1 MNRVQ
6 NYAGQSGKIGAGCII
21 SIIVVVLLVIG
32 GMTFMFFK
40 GMDMAA
46 EEVRKAVQDDPV
58 IQQHLGEITEID
70 LNLSATGQ
78 APENQNKGEG
88 DKHSF
93 LVLDVVGTKGE
104 GTLTVKMVQSGEAMT
119 FSDGKLK
126 MADGQTYDL
135 ELPAA
140 DAPKQDSPEKD
151 EPKKDAPAEKGEPAG
166 VGK

>member
-32 GMTFMFFK
+32 GGVAAFFW

-58 IQQHLGEITEID
+58 IMEHIGEITEID
-70 LNLSATGQ
+70 LNLTATGQ
-78 APENQNKGEG
+78 APENQKTAAGE
-88 DKHSF
+88 KHTF
-93 LVLDVVGTKGE
+93 LVLDLVGTKGKGRLTLKMDQE
-104 GTLTVKMVQSGEAMT
+104 EKSFTDGT
-119 FSDGKLK
+119 LK
-126 MADGQTYDL
+126 MADGKTYDL
-135 ELPAA
+135 ALPKS
-140 DAPKQDSPEKD
+140 APPAEDT
-151 EPKKDAPAEKGEPAG
+151 PKKDAPAEKGEPAKKGEPVG